1 MAGGSL
7 LALFDDI
14 VSILDDVS
22 TMSKVALEKTAGV
35 VGDDLAL
42 NAKQIMGVRVNREL
56 PIVWAVAK
64 GSLLNKVIL
73 VPAALLISYAT
84 PWLVL
89 PLLMIGGLYLCYE
102 GVEKLLHKWFHPKG
116 HAHEHGHSHEPNGSS
131 ATTTDVDGTQDEK
144 KKIIG
149 AIRTDFILSAEI
161 IVIALGTVAD
171 VSIGMRALVLS
182 TIAVLMT
189 VGVYGLV
196 AAILKI
202 DDLGIWM
209 QTRPSNGKGLSA
221 QQKLGRFLVVA
232 APYLMRF
239 LAVAGTAAMFLVG
252 GGIVVHSIGPVHHWL
267 EHALEP
273 VEHWQYVGGVAHWLG
288 EAIFNLVV
296 GVGAGF
302 VIVMAEKGIRKA
314 LASKKPSH

>member
-116 HAHEHGHSHEPNGSS
+116 HAHEHGQAHEPNGS
-131 ATTTDVDGTQDEK
+131 APTTTDVDGTQDEK

-209 QTRPSNGKGLSA
+209 QTRPSDGKGLSA